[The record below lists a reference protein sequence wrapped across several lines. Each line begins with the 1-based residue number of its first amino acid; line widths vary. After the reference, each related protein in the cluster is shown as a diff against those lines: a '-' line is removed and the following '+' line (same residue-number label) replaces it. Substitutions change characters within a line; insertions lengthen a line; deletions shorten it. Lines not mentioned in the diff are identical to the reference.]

1 MIQMLDL
8 KRMSDKK
15 YQSHKIKNDNSQTNK
30 ETDGNLID
38 DSLIGGNFDSK
49 RVNTNASNFRV
60 KNNTRTNS
68 NAFLMD
74 KSSSVVGEKSSTNL
88 FHNYDDMGF
97 SKLKSSKPDT

>member
-15 YQSHKIKNDNSQTNK
+15 YQSHKMKSDNSQTNK
-30 ETDGNLID
+30 ETDGTLID
-38 DSLIGGNFDSK
+38 DSVIGGNFDSK
-49 RVNTNASNFRV
+49 KINTNASNFRV

-74 KSSSVVGEKSSTNL
+74 KSLSVGEKSSTNL